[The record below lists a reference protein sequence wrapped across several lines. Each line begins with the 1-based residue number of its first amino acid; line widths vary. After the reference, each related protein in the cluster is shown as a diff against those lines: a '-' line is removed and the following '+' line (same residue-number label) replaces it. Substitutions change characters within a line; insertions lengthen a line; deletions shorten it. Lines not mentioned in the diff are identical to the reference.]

1 MDQKVLD
8 TMETLTNAVQGIRTD
23 LDTVKKTVEESDVK
37 HATALK
43 AVTEDVE
50 KRFPAM
56 YRDDSGQPIGAP
68 AIIKGEFGNSSRPL
82 MLINVIKAYLTKDW
96 SFAKEEHDISERLS
110 KSGYGATTIGGILF
124 PIAPELMPDDIK
136 ELREEVS
143 KRMALSTIDPGELAY
158 LCKRFPAVA
167 KLYNVQKDLAMGND
181 TLGGY
186 LVPSTQSDRIIDLFR
201 NKSIFMRAG
210 ATEIPLPPGGNTTWP
225 KLATDPTFAWGSPD
239 RTADITTSNMTFDVL
254 RLRAKE
260 AAGAIAIPNTLIRY
274 SSPAVEMIARTA
286 LAEAGAVAEDL
297 AFLEGA
303 GSDVEPKGLTNY
315 GFSTAETPTRGKVTL
330 HVANTTGA
338 NGDTFD
344 PEDVATMMALY
355 EESNDPDQP
364 TAWVMRPRMWSS
376 LKNRRA
382 DAVSA
387 ADKKGPFMFP
397 ISRGDMGRAPEK
409 RLDDVPVVTS
419 LQAKNDR
426 SKGSGTTLVYII
438 LGNFRRWTIAR
449 SGAMELA
456 ASEHVRFLQDQTV
469 IKAIFRVD
477 AGPTSES
484 SFCITDTLLQS

>member
-1 MDQKVLD
+1 MAKELIDA
-8 TMETLTNAVQGIRTD
+8 METLTKTVQGIRTD
-23 LDTVKKTVEESDVK
+23 FDAFKGTVDVANAS
-37 HATALK
+37 HTTALK
-43 AVTEDVE
+43 AVSDDVE
-50 KRFPAM
+50 KRLPALH
-56 YRDDSGQPIGAP
+56 RDDSGQPIGAP
-68 AIIKGEFGNSSRPL
+68 AIIKGEFGKSSRPL
-82 MLINVIKAYLTKDW
+82 MLINVVKAYLTKDW

-110 KSGYGATTIGGILF
+110 KSGYSAATIGGVLF
-124 PIAPELMPDDIK
+124 PIAPELMPDDLT

-143 KRMALSTIDPGELAY
+143 KRMALTSIDAGELAY

-167 KLYNVQKDLAMGND
+167 KLYNVQKDLALGND

-186 LVPSTQSDRIIDLFR
+186 LVPTTQSDRIIDLFR
-201 NKSIFMRAG
+201 NRSIFMRAG

-225 KLATDPTFAWGSPD
+225 KLNLDPTFTWGSPD
-239 RTADITTSNMTFDVL
+239 RTGDIATSDLGFDVL

-260 AAGAIAIPNTLIRY
+260 CAGAIAIPNTLIRY

-286 LAEAGAVAEDL
+286 LADAGAVAEDL

-315 GFSTAETPTRGKVTL
+315 GFSTAETSTRGKVTL

-338 NGDTFD
+338 SGDTFD

-376 LKNRRA
+376 IKNRRA

-387 ADKKGPFMFP
+387 GDKKGPFMFP

-409 RLDDVPVVTS
+409 RLDDVSVVTS
-419 LQAKNDR
+419 LQAKADR
-426 SKGSGTTLVYII
+426 VKSATNLTYII

-484 SFCITDTLLQS
+484 SFVLTDTLLQS